1 MMEKQS
7 ISECFASAVSLNE
20 KAWNAFRKSYW
31 SRWHRFSSATRVMQ
45 IRGVMR
51 KEGMLPVY
59 QINTFL
65 YAVLQQAQAALQ
77 QQDIQRFVCDAAEA
91 SRHGAVAERAPTA
104 QLLSALPFNRQL
116 KRLQASG
123 KEQAFFVWKMLCLP
137 LKQFP
142 SSGRLVLNQ
151 QTDEPEL
158 NRRLKNLAAELGP
171 VELRILRG
179 YPWLVLYLFN
189 GREVCLLRLLDASL
203 FSEAFLN
210 GYFS

>member
-1 MMEKQS
+1 M
-7 ISECFASAVSLNE
+7 SECFASAVSLNE

-77 QQDIQRFVCDAAEA
+77 QQDIQRFVCDAAET
-91 SRHGAVAERAPTA
+91 SRHGAVAESSPTA

-151 QTDEPEL
+151 QTNEPEL
-158 NRRLKNLAAELGP
+158 NRRLKNLAAELGS

>member
-1 MMEKQS
+1 
-7 ISECFASAVSLNE
+7 
-20 KAWNAFRKSYW
+20 
-31 SRWHRFSSATRVMQ
+31 
-45 IRGVMR
+45 MR

-91 SRHGAVAERAPTA
+91 SRHGAVAERSPMA

-151 QTDEPEL
+151 HTDEPEL

>member
-7 ISECFASAVSLNE
+7 ASECFASAVSLNE

-77 QQDIQRFVCDAAEA
+77 QQDIQRFVCDAAET
-91 SRHGAVAERAPTA
+91 SRHGAVAERAPKA

-151 QTDEPEL
+151 HTDEPEL

>member
-1 MMEKQS
+1 
-7 ISECFASAVSLNE
+7 
-20 KAWNAFRKSYW
+20 
-31 SRWHRFSSATRVMQ
+31 
-45 IRGVMR
+45 
-51 KEGMLPVY
+51 MLPVY

-77 QQDIQRFVCDAAEA
+77 QQDIQRFVCDAVEA
-91 SRHGAVAERAPTA
+91 SRHGAVAERSPTA

-123 KEQAFFVWKMLCLP
+123 KDQAFFVWKMLCLP

-158 NRRLKNLAAELGP
+158 NRRLKSLAAELGP

-210 GYFS
+210 GYFSQ

>member
-1 MMEKQS
+1 M
-7 ISECFASAVSLNE
+7 SECFASAVSFNE

-31 SRWHRFSSATRVMQ
+31 SRWHRFLPATRVMQ

-51 KEGMLPVY
+51 KEGMLTVY

-77 QQDIQRFVCDAAEA
+77 QQDIQRFVCDAVEA

-158 NRRLKNLAAELGP
+158 NRRLKNLAVELGP

-179 YPWLVLYLFN
+179 TP
-189 GREVCLLRLLDASL
+189 
-203 FSEAFLN
+203 
-210 GYFS
+210 

>member
-1 MMEKQS
+1 M
-7 ISECFASAVSLNE
+7 SECFASVMLFSE
-20 KAWNAFRKSYW
+20 KAWNAFRKSHG
-31 SRWHRFSSATRVMQ
+31 SSWHRFSSATRVRQ

-77 QQDIQRFVCDAAEA
+77 QQDIQRFVCDAVNA
-91 SRHGAVAERAPTA
+91 SRQGAAAERSPTA

-123 KEQAFFVWKMLCLP
+123 KDQAFFVWKMLCLP

-142 SSGRLVLNQ
+142 SSGKLVLNQ
-151 QTDEPEL
+151 QTDEPEI
-158 NRRLKNLAAELGP
+158 NRRLKNLAIELGP

>member
-1 MMEKQS
+1 MAEKQS
-7 ISECFASAVSLNE
+7 ISECFASEMSLNE
-20 KAWNAFRKSYW
+20 KVWNTFRKSNRSSW
-31 SRWHRFSSATRVMQ
+31 RRFSSVIRVMP
-45 IRGVMR
+45 IRGVMG
-51 KEGMLPVY
+51 KEGMLEVY

-65 YAVLQQAQAALQ
+65 YTVLQQAQVALQ

-91 SRHGAVAERAPTA
+91 SRHDGVAERPTA
-104 QLLSALPFNRQL
+104 TLLLSALPFNRQL
-116 KRLQASG
+116 KRLQASA

-179 YPWLVLYLFN
+179 YPYLVLYLFN

-203 FSEAFLN
+203 FNEAFLN